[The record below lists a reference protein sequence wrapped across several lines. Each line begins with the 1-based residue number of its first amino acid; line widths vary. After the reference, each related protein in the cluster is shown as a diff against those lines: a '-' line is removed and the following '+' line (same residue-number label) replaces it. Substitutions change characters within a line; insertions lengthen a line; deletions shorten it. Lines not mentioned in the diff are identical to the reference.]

1 MFAKLTELY
10 VYRRCLQLCFRARK
24 PCPRDWSVETHAR
37 HEMHIYRLPPTNVLS
52 QKASSPLHSHPMR
65 QLERQKST
73 RRCLQA
79 LSRLRSLTCDR
90 PIVGRDFQE
99 LGYLYNVRH
108 AISVSGRCLH
118 LEAFQTIILYAST
131 NAPFLFKVHI
141 IL

>member
-1 MFAKLTELY
+1 MCIVDVCNSAFAPGSPVLATGPSKPTPDMRCIY
-10 VYRRCLQLCFRARK
+10 TACHRRTCYHKRRRA
-24 PCPRDWSVETHAR
+24 T
-37 HEMHIYRLPPTNVLS
+37 
-52 QKASSPLHSHPMR
+52 LHSHPMR